1 MNLHKYLFSTS
12 PYFSIPLFFLL
23 SCSDFSYFAIVNNGF
38 LYFYLL
44 FILFIMYRHF
54 GWKTLERYLF
64 FIVTLLLCY
73 LHNVFQCWRKHNN
86 RPKIFERRRIFIYF
100 NYYLLIYLIFFRI
113 YLLAMFVFFNKTT
126 SKVHSPN
133 LQLLRWYNN
142 RSTQNYEV
150 REGWILVR
158 KRHRG
163 TAEKRNRVL
172 FPWKQKNKVGVKRGG
187 ETRRERQKSHRGKL
201 VDIPRLYRSAE

>member
-1 MNLHKYLFSTS
+1 M
-12 PYFSIPLFFLL
+12 LL
-23 SCSDFSYFAIVNNGF
+23 
-38 LYFYLL
+38 
-44 FILFIMYRHF
+44 R
-54 GWKTLERYLF
+54 
-64 FIVTLLLCY
+64 
-73 LHNVFQCWRKHNN
+73 HNVFQCWRKYNN
-86 RPKIFERRRIFIYF
+86 RPKIFERMRIFIYF
-100 NYYLLIYLIFFRI
+100 NYYLLIYLIFLRI
-113 YLLAMFVFFNKTT
+113 YLLVMLFFFNKTT

-133 LQLLRWYNN
+133 LQLLRRYNN

-150 REGWILVR
+150 RESWILAR

-172 FPWKQKNKVGVKRGG
+172 FPWKEKNKVGVKRGG